1 MDNERELFAER
12 KKNGKNIIGKRGR
25 EGYQRADT
33 AAGRG
38 IKARGY
44 HTDTGNSAR
53 RGKAGRYQL

>member
-44 HTDTGNSAR
+44 HTDTGNPAC
-53 RGKAGRYQL
+53 GGET